1 MSNKVLLAKIWL
13 NAMEGFI
20 SNALINLD
28 ISHDV
33 FVSIN
38 NVFRE
43 DSDMKETI
51 KNSKNID
58 LDNMCI

>member
-1 MSNKVLLAKIWL
+1 MSKKLLLAKIWL

-20 SNALINLD
+20 ANALIDLD
-28 ISHDV
+28 ISHDI
-33 FVSIN
+33 FVSMN
-38 NVFRE
+38 NVLRE
-43 DSDMKETI
+43 YNDIKEAI

>member
-1 MSNKVLLAKIWL
+1 MSKKVLLAKIRL

-20 SNALINLD
+20 SNALIDLD

-33 FVSIN
+33 FVSMN

-43 DSDMKETI
+43 YNDMKEAI

>member
-33 FVSIN
+33 FVSMN

-43 DSDMKETI
+43 DSDMKEAI
-51 KNSKNID
+51 RNSKNID

>member
-33 FVSIN
+33 FVSMN

>member
-1 MSNKVLLAKIWL
+1 
-13 NAMEGFI
+13 MEGFI
-20 SNALINLD
+20 SNALIDSD

-33 FVSIN
+33 FVSMN

-43 DSDMKETI
+43 YNDMKEAI